1 MNRALASASLLAAAL
16 LFAAPA
22 QLRAAPAAATSGADA
37 IVLKPLTLLK
47 VEDMDFGALFPS
59 AAAGTAT
66 IDPYTGAV
74 SVAGGVTL
82 GPGPTTA
89 ALFTGAGTRRAP
101 VIIRL
106 PKNPITLTRTGGTE
120 TMTVSNWT
128 LDGNS
133 TRLINAFEA
142 FEFRVGGQLNVAAN
156 QADGT
161 YVGSFDVT
169 VVYP

>member
-1 MNRALASASLLAAAL
+1 MLLV
-16 LFAAPA
+16 AAPA
-22 QLRAAPAAATSGADA
+22 PLRAVPVAASSGADA
-37 IVLKPLTLLK
+37 IILKPLSLLK
-47 VEDMDFGALFPS
+47 VEDMDFGALFAS
-59 AAAGTAT
+59 ASAGTAT
-66 IDPYTGAV
+66 LDPYTGAV

-89 ALFTGAGTRRAP
+89 ARFTGAGTRRAP

-106 PKNPITLTRTGGTE
+106 PKDPIMLTRSGGTE

-128 LDGNS
+128 LDGNP
-133 TRLINAFEA
+133 TRQINAFEA
-142 FEFRVGGQLNVAAN
+142 FEFRVGGQLAVGPN

-161 YVGSFDVT
+161 YVGSFEVT

>member
-1 MNRALASASLLAAAL
+1 MYRAYPLASLAAAAL
-16 LFAAPA
+16 LMAAPA
-22 QLRAAPAAATSGADA
+22 ELRAAPAIGTSAAET

-59 AAAGTAT
+59 GSPGTAT

-106 PKNPITLTRTGGTE
+106 PKNPITLTRVGGTE
-120 TMTVSNWT
+120 TMTVSDWT

-133 TRLINAFEA
+133 TRQINAFEA
-142 FEFRVGGQLNVAAN
+142 FEFRVGGRLNVAAN

-161 YVGSFDVT
+161 YIGSFDVT